1 MDNREIKSG
10 VTSRMNKPKGE
21 FHRWI
26 IDEWTKIDCPWV
38 RRFDK
43 RAYLRLWEHKCGKL
57 FIIYD
62 TTYERR
68 IQGERVGDKHRENG

>member
-1 MDNREIKSG
+1 
-10 VTSRMNKPKGE
+10 MNERKGE

-38 RRFDK
+38 KRFK
-43 RAYLRLWEHKCGKL
+43 FYLNTNSNTHSCIRLWEHKCGKM

-62 TTYERR
+62 TRR
-68 IQGERVGDKHRENG
+68 SSKR